1 MDAFKGFSL
10 YDILSMIIPGGI
22 LLWILTVYCPDL
34 ISIANGISQGH
45 HDAFSF
51 LFLCPFAYIIGMVN
65 HIVAS
70 KLWGYYRN
78 NPYLLVKC
86 LEEEIELLGNPKKLS
101 EIRNRISLSGDKVN
115 TFSDF
120 VEYSFLTAIG
130 IVAAGMLVDILFQ
143 IHMNAYAVIT
153 LAVIYTII
161 CVLVARMGTD
171 SKEVENITSL
181 YYAAYYYN
189 QQENKNSN
197 ISVMEGQVAF
207 LQSMIIPLA
216 LLLVTHFCVSISK
229 GYCAVKMILLVIYI
243 AIFPVIYNR
252 LRKIHSLVWESTEFI
267 HNENK
272 TSIHKVNN
280 YETEKV

>member
-1 MDAFKGFSL
+1 
-10 YDILSMIIPGGI
+10 MIIPGGI
-22 LLWILTVYCPDL
+22 LLWILSHYCPEIVS
-34 ISIANGISQGH
+34 ISNGISKGH
-45 HDAFSF
+45 DSAFSF
-51 LFLCPFAYIIGMVN
+51 FFLCPFAYIIGMVN

-78 NPYLLVKC
+78 NPYLLAKC
-86 LEEEIELLGNPKKLS
+86 LDEEIKLLGHPKKLS
-101 EIRNRISLSGDKVN
+101 EIRDHISLPEDKVK
-115 TFSDF
+115 TSRDF
-120 VEYSFLTAIG
+120 LEYSFLTAIG

-153 LAVIYTII
+153 LAAIYTII
-161 CVLVARMGTD
+161 WGFLSRMGTD
-171 SKEVENITSL
+171 NKEIESITSL
-181 YYAAYYYN
+181 YYTAYYHN
-189 QQENKNSN
+189 QQESKNSDV
-197 ISVMEGQVAF
+197 SVMEGQVAF
-207 LQSMIIPLA
+207 LQSMTIPLA
-216 LLLVTHFCVSISK
+216 LLLVTHFRISTST